1 MQRTTMS
8 YMVATIL
15 TLAAVSGL
23 AIQSS
28 TQMTHAQAP
37 TLTSSP
43 ACGQVVKG
51 NVTLTADLKCDG
63 DGLIVGADNAVIDLA
78 GYSITGTG
86 PDSSKVGIV
95 VPNSDGVQVIGPG
108 AIREFQAGILITG
121 SDDTSVKRTTFDG
134 NKIAVFLT
142 GTTNTIVEQNMI
154 GPNSIG
160 VAAHSSDLV
169 DVHANLMSSN
179 SLAGVTFVNTDKSV
193 IWANS
198 VGGSASGIFTDA
210 QSTKNEMKFN
220 NVLGNTL
227 DINNADGLAL
237 NINENTYS
245 KNNCNTSNPVG
256 VCVGT

>member
-51 NVTLTADLKCDG
+51 NVTLTADLNCPG

-134 NKIAVFLT
+134 NKIAVFMT
-142 GTTNTIVEQNMI
+142 GTTNTVVEQNMI

-169 DVHANLMSSN
+169 DVHANLMSTN
-179 SLAGVTFVNTDKSV
+179 NLAVVTLVNTDKSI

-198 VGGSASGIFTDA
+198 VGGSANGIFTDA
-210 QSTKNEMKFN
+210 QSSKNEMKFN

-237 NINENTYS
+237 NINENTYE